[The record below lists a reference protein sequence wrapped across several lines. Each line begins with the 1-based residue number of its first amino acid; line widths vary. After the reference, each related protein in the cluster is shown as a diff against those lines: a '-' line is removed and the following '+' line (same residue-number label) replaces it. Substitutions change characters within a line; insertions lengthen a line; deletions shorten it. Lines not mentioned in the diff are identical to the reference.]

1 MSYPARFFPL
11 FALRAAAHW
20 WTAILLLET
29 LDSTGSVNE
38 LLFSGKE
45 GVAGGANLESNLRSC
60 RTSFELIA
68 TGAGHQ
74 DFVIL
79 GMNTFFHVLPLR
91 NHGASPQLARSKT
104 KPIIYTIGSGKAT
117 VSVF

>member
-79 GMNTFFHVLPLR
+79 GMNTFFHVYLYEITGLLP
-91 NHGASPQLARSKT
+91 RSRAQKQNQ
-104 KPIIYTIGSGKAT
+104 
-117 VSVF
+117 